1 MHTCQG
7 CNGQCTLVPVGQ
19 TNTHT
24 ISHAQGYCS
33 GYCPQHQASAIHG
46 SPSYPRILIKTLAHS
61 PASPRLKGLASRP
74 ASTAMV
80 SMKRFGCALVE
91 TMLALHL
98 PRRPFTAGR
107 HLRHLGVEIRRLGA
121 PASAACN
128 SDNSGVCQGR
138 AEHVRHPQ
146 AGQHA
151 ERRRSGRKHPPKT
164 TFPSILTYPERAFA
178 SRPGDP
184 GSLNAPKFAH
194 RHDRRVFPL
203 IAIVRAHMLWY
214 AIS

>member
-1 MHTCQG
+1 
-7 CNGQCTLVPVGQ
+7 
-19 TNTHT
+19 
-24 ISHAQGYCS
+24 
-33 GYCPQHQASAIHG
+33 
-46 SPSYPRILIKTLAHS
+46 
-61 PASPRLKGLASRP
+61 
-74 ASTAMV
+74 MV

-164 TFPSILTYPERAFA
+164 TFPSTLTYPERAFA
-178 SRPGDP
+178 SQPGDP
-184 GSLNAPKFAH
+184 GSLTKIERSKVAH
-194 RHDRRVFPL
+194 RRVFPL
-203 IAIVRAHMLWY
+203 IAMVQLTCYGTRFTRLKVFRRHKTRARQTYLFWLY
-214 AIS
+214 TLELKA